1 MIVLPTTHYRGIHFP
16 RPFNLPLYLE
26 LRGKAD
32 EKIIDSLVFSRRIGS
47 DSLHAKIYSAKI
59 DDVPVVVKVNK
70 TLKGHHNEL
79 VFNKH
84 LNDPDHFLYFIK
96 GLTCEG
102 QGFLIMETALSDLVQ
117 RLDYSEFTNEDLH
130 RLFDEILSSLL
141 RLAELRVYHGDLH
154 CGNVFFVMRNCT
166 KAVIGDFGESSFS
179 ESTTSSSSDLFYFVN
194 SLRQR
199 LGRGTRS
206 GPFILKL
213 DLLVRFMGST
223 CGCTEDDFDRYLE
236 TGSVEAAVI
245 RCNVEFLQRV
255 KEYWSSL

>member
-1 MIVLPTTHYRGIHFP
+1 M
-16 RPFNLPLYLE
+16 
-26 LRGKAD
+26 K
-32 EKIIDSLVFSRRIGS
+32 S
-47 DSLHAKIYSAKI
+47 
-59 DDVPVVVKVNK
+59 
-70 TLKGHHNEL
+70 HHNEL
-79 VFNKH
+79 LINEH

-130 RLFDEILSSLL
+130 RLFEEILSSLL

-154 CGNVFFVMRNCT
+154 CGNVFFVMRNCAI
-166 KAVIGDFGESSFS
+166 KAVIGDFGESSFADS
-179 ESTTSSSSDLFYFVN
+179 PTASSSDLFYFVN

-199 LGRGTRS
+199 LGSRS

-213 DLLVRFMGST
+213 DLLFRFLGST
-223 CGCTEDDFDRYLE
+223 CGCSEDDFDRYLE
-236 TGSVEAAVI
+236 TDTAKREAAVI

-255 KEYWSSL
+255 QNYWKSL